1 MDGNTMARNLR
12 TPFGKQRNGVS
23 IWMIRSGKPIS
34 FTELQNSNPKV
45 NYLVTFGI
53 ETASIF
59 SKLFSIHVKRS
70 LKEREGGRENWH
82 NANEKRRTPGNTRYH
97 IFRETS
103 HRIQGRVERRADR
116 NKPAPVLAPWIR
128 GYP

>member
-1 MDGNTMARNLR
+1 MDGNTMARNLH

-59 SKLFSIHVKRS
+59 SKLFSIRVKRS
-70 LKEREGGRENWH
+70 LKEREREGEKIGTTRTKKGEH
-82 NANEKRRTPGNTRYH
+82 QEIHVTTYFEKRLIESRDASNGEQTGINQHP
-97 IFRETS
+97 F
-103 HRIQGRVERRADR
+103 
-116 NKPAPVLAPWIR
+116 
-128 GYP
+128 

>member
-12 TPFGKQRNGVS
+12 TPFDKQRNGVS

-82 NANEKRRTPGNTRYH
+82 NANEKRRTPGNTTYFEKRLIESRDASNGEQTGINQH
-97 IFRETS
+97 PF
-103 HRIQGRVERRADR
+103 
-116 NKPAPVLAPWIR
+116 
-128 GYP
+128 